1 MSDAPFLAAHALD
14 ADWRQAARALAH
26 GLRGAGPDHRLGIL
40 YVSDAHA
47 DALGDVRDLL
57 RAETGVPDWIGTVG
71 LGVCGGTQEYF
82 DAPAMAAMALPVPQ
96 DAFRLFADIED
107 ATAVAGADRPWLRD
121 APPLVILHADPRTP
135 RLGALVQAMAEAT
148 DGFLVGG
155 LTASRGAQPQLA
167 GRLSDGG
174 VSGALLALDRV
185 PALTALTQGCTP
197 LGPVHRVTAAED
209 NLLIEIDGR
218 PALDVFKQDIGEL
231 LARDLRRVAGYIFA
245 GLPVQGSDTGD
256 YLVRNLVAID
266 PEHGLIAI
274 ADDVAA
280 GDPILFCRRDG
291 ASAVADMQR
300 MLDDLHRR
308 AGDRPVRGALYVS
321 CCARGPNQFGPDS
334 REVGLI
340 RERFGDVPL
349 VGFFANGEISRD
361 RIYGY
366 TGVLTLFL

>member
-1 MSDAPFLAAHALD
+1 MSAAPFLAAHALD
-14 ADWRQAARALAH
+14 PDWRQAARGVAQ
-26 GLRGAGPDHRLGIL
+26 GLREAGPAHRLGIL

-47 DALGDVRDLL
+47 DAMGEIRDLL

-82 DAPAMAAMALPVPQ
+82 DAPAIAAMLLPVPQ
-96 DAFRLFADIED
+96 DAFRLFSEVERAAD
-107 ATAVAGADRPWLRD
+107 VVGADRAWLQG
-121 APPLVILHADPRTP
+121 APPLVVLHADPRTP
-135 RLGALVQAMAEAT
+135 KLGALVQDMAEAT
-148 DGFLVGG
+148 GGFLVGG
-155 LTASRGAQPQLA
+155 LTASRGAQRQLA
-167 GRLSDGG
+167 GSLSEGG
-174 VSGALLALDRV
+174 VSGAILALDRV

-218 PALDVFKQDIGEL
+218 PALDVFKEDIGEL

-245 GLPVQGSDTGD
+245 GLPVRGSDTGD

-266 PEHGLIAI
+266 PEHGLVAI
-274 ADDVAA
+274 ADEVAA
-280 GDPILFCRRDG
+280 GDPILFCRRDN
-291 ASAVADMQR
+291 ASAVTDMRR

-334 REVGLI
+334 REIGMI
-340 RERFGDVPL
+340 RERFGPVPL
-349 VGFFANGEISRD
+349 VGFFANGEISHD

>member
-1 MSDAPFLAAHALD
+1 MSEAPFLAAHALD
-14 ADWRQAARALAH
+14 PDWRQAARTLARD
-26 GLRGAGPDHRLGIL
+26 LRTAGPAHRLGIL

-47 DALGDVRDLL
+47 DALVETRDLL

-71 LGVCGGTQEYF
+71 LGVCGGAQEFF
-82 DAPAMAAMALPVPQ
+82 DAPAMAAMLLPVPA
-96 DAFRLFADIED
+96 DAFRLFAGVED
-107 ATAVAGADRPWLRD
+107 ATAVAEADRSWLQD
-121 APPLVILHADPRTP
+121 MPPLVILHADPRTP
-135 RLGALVQAMAEAT
+135 RLGGLVEGLAAAT
-148 DGFLVGG
+148 GGFLVGG
-155 LTASRGAQPQLA
+155 LTASRGAQRQLA
-167 GRLSDGG
+167 GSVADSG
-174 VSGALLALDRV
+174 VSGAILALDRV

-197 LGPVHRVTAAED
+197 LGPVRRVTAAED

-218 PALDVFKQDIGEL
+218 PALDVFKEDIGEL

-266 PEHGLIAI
+266 PEHGVVAI
-274 ADDVAA
+274 ADEVAA

-291 ASAVADMQR
+291 ASAVADMRR

-308 AGDRPVRGALYVS
+308 AGDRPVRGALYVT

-349 VGFFANGEISRD
+349 VGFFANGEISHD